1 MATKIF
7 IGLSFANFF
16 KKDMM
21 CMSFFLVSIVIPVYN
36 GSNYLREAI
45 DSALG
50 QTYTNIEV
58 IVVNDGSCDDG
69 KTRKIALSYGLK
81 IRYFEKENG
90 GVSTALNLG
99 IKQMQG
105 EYFSWLSHDDVY
117 RPNKIEIEMNALKL
131 AGDMTVPV
139 HSGFDELIMPQKE
152 NKPFLTLE
160 KRYSKRFL
168 ESGLCATTIG
178 FISGCSLL
186 IHKSYFEKYGL
197 FDEKLK
203 TTQDYAKWFEMFKD
217 KRMLYIEQPLI
228 QSRIHKEQTGATYK
242 NFHKERDDLHRW
254 MMENVTLTDT
264 KKMGW
269 DLYHFFSVLLPILDI
284 SGYTSSYQ
292 YACKRLLQLKES
304 PKTLNKI
311 EKLKFFLQLQDH
323 KLYLTCA
330 GKRGKALLNYFRL
343 RGILVEGFCDS
354 NEKLWG
360 RKINGISCFST
371 KEIEKEKVLLIVT
384 KAEPYVLKNSL
395 LKQGFEN
402 VITYDEIEELLCEI
416 PLKKMMLYK

>member
-1 MATKIF
+1 LSKI
-7 IGLSFANFF
+7 
-16 KKDMM
+16 
-21 CMSFFLVSIVIPVYN
+21 LVSIIIPVYN
-36 GSNYLREAI
+36 GSNYIREAI

-50 QTYTNIEV
+50 QSYPDIE
-58 IVVNDGSCDDG
+58 ILVVNDGSDDNN
-69 KTRKIALSYGLK
+69 KTRDIALSYGAQ
-81 IRYFEKENG
+81 IRYFEKNNG
-90 GVSTALNLG
+90 GVSSALNLA
-99 IKQMQG
+99 IKNMKG
-105 EYFSWLSHDDVY
+105 EYFSWLSHDDIY
-117 RPNKIEIEMNALKL
+117 HKNKISVQIEALKK
-131 AGDMTVPV
+131 AGNMLLPV
-139 HSGFDELIMPQKE
+139 YSAWEQLRMPERVASEWTNHK
-152 NKPFLTLE
+152 N
-160 KRYSKRFL
+160 RYSKKYF
-168 ESGLCATTIG
+168 ESGLFAVTIG
-178 FISGCSLL
+178 LISGCSLL
-186 IHKSYFEKYGL
+186 IHKIYFEKYGL

-217 KRMLYIEQPLI
+217 QRMLYIEQPLV

-254 MMENVTLTDT
+254 MMENVTLADT

-269 DLYHFFSVLLPILDI
+269 DLYHFFSVLLPILEI
-284 SGYTSSYQ
+284 SGYINSYQ
-292 YACKRLLQLKES
+292 YACKELLQLKES

-323 KLYLTCA
+323 KLYLICA

-354 NEKLWG
+354 NKKLWG
-360 RKINGISCFST
+360 CKINGISCFST
-371 KEIEKEKVLLIVT
+371 KDIEKEKVLLIVT

-416 PLKKMMLYK
+416 PLKKMMLYR